1 MELVRIK
8 QGIRGIDRKFGV
20 HGRALIK
27 SDKFGERMIYT
38 LESPWNYNKDEENGI
53 VGLSCIAQ
61 GSYNLTV
68 EKSPIDGKEYP
79 FVFNEKFNVCLKAK
93 VNVIDRTGYCFYPG
107 DGMDPMN
114 IYGRHILC
122 GTKLEYRSQGY
133 YLPTFGNDAI
143 SLINAHIKESG
154 DKKITIKWID

>member
-53 VGLSCIAQ
+53 AGLSCIAQ
-61 GSYNLTV
+61 GSYNLAV
-68 EKSPIDGKEYP
+68 
-79 FVFNEKFNVCLKAK
+79 
-93 VNVIDRTGYCFYPG
+93 
-107 DGMDPMN
+107 
-114 IYGRHILC
+114 
-122 GTKLEYRSQGY
+122 
-133 YLPTFGNDAI
+133 
-143 SLINAHIKESG
+143 
-154 DKKITIKWID
+154 